1 MKKAEYKNIGE
12 TLYSATLPNGLRLN
26 VIPKPGFNSRYA
38 VFAANYGGAHRNFE
52 LDGRRIETPAGVAH
66 YLEHKMF
73 DLPNGDN
80 ALNILTANGADPNAF
95 TSSGMTAYHFQCTEH
110 FEENL
115 RMLLHFVST
124 PYFTPETVRKEQGI
138 IAQEIRM
145 GEDNPGVI
153 LYYDLLRMLY
163 KQHPIGDR
171 VAGTV
176 ESIAEITDKTLYDC
190 HRAFYAPSNMTLCI
204 EGDVDPQAMM
214 DIAFEELPG
223 ELRSVPKADFGPDGG
238 ELPVQQYLRE
248 EMPVSAPQFLIGAK
262 VRPAPGGSESLRQQL
277 VSMLAMRLLA
287 SGSSPFYTR
296 LYSDGLLN
304 RDFDYEVDFTAGTA
318 TIIIGGESGE
328 PERVLDELKKEVARI
343 GREGFGADAFERAK
357 RASLG
362 ARLRGLED
370 FDNVCIAL
378 AEGEFSGFCALD
390 SVALLESITKAEC
403 EAFVTEKLA
412 SERLALAIIAP
423 GKE

>member
-1 MKKAEYKNIGE
+1 
-12 TLYSATLPNGLRLN
+12 
-26 VIPKPGFNSRYA
+26 
-38 VFAANYGGAHRNFE
+38 
-52 LDGRRIETPAGVAH
+52 
-66 YLEHKMF
+66 
-73 DLPNGDN
+73 
-80 ALNILTANGADPNAF
+80 
-95 TSSGMTAYHFQCTEH
+95 
-110 FEENL
+110 
-115 RMLLHFVST
+115 
-124 PYFTPETVRKEQGI
+124 
-138 IAQEIRM
+138 M

-163 KQHPIGDR
+163 KQHPIRDR

-223 ELRSVPKADFGPDGG
+223 ELRSVPKADFGPDEG
-238 ELPVQQYLRE
+238 ELPVQQYLCE

-287 SGSSPFYTR
+287 SSSSPFYTR

-343 GREGFGADAFERAK
+343 GRESFGADTFERAK

-403 EAFVTEKLA
+403 EDFVTEKLA

>member
-1 MKKAEYKNIGE
+1 MKKTEYKNIGE

-124 PYFTPETVRKEQGI
+124 PHFTPETVRKEQCI

-190 HRAFYAPSNMTLCI
+190 H
-204 EGDVDPQAMM
+204 
-214 DIAFEELPG
+214 
-223 ELRSVPKADFGPDGG
+223 
-238 ELPVQQYLRE
+238 
-248 EMPVSAPQFLIGAK
+248 
-262 VRPAPGGSESLRQQL
+262 
-277 VSMLAMRLLA
+277 
-287 SGSSPFYTR
+287 
-296 LYSDGLLN
+296 
-304 RDFDYEVDFTAGTA
+304 
-318 TIIIGGESGE
+318 
-328 PERVLDELKKEVARI
+328 
-343 GREGFGADAFERAK
+343 
-357 RASLG
+357 
-362 ARLRGLED
+362 
-370 FDNVCIAL
+370 
-378 AEGEFSGFCALD
+378 
-390 SVALLESITKAEC
+390 
-403 EAFVTEKLA
+403 
-412 SERLALAIIAP
+412 
-423 GKE
+423 